1 MLTKYNLLDE
11 VEYTVYGYIENTSV
25 SGKKRGI
32 ITAIQIEPETST
44 HGWQIP
50 GKYYYLYTVK
60 DSLMQNI
67 DKPKILYESHIT
79 LIKKY
84 QE

>member
-11 VEYTVYGYIENTSV
+11 VEYTVSGYIENTSV

-32 ITAIQIEPETST
+32 ITSIQIEPETTT
-44 HGWQIP
+44 HGWAMP
-50 GKYYYLYTVK
+50 NKYLFYYTVK
-60 DSLMQNI
+60 DTLMQNI
-67 DKPKILYESHIT
+67 DKPKMLLENKLT